1 MNTSFTLFHLQ
12 TQDTLR
18 MKMNTRLKEIDR
30 IIAADKEISQ
40 AKVRLVEA
48 EGINKSAEAVVR
60 GLMEQVKEKKIKR
73 ELTQSNLFSGK
84 VRNPKEL
91 QDLQAETQALDR
103 TIAKLEDEELQAM
116 MALEETTEALNSA
129 EAELQKIMDRKA
141 SQNSLLIG
149 EKHKIESEIPQVD
162 AQRQALIEQLD
173 KGTFMVY
180 RTLLRSKAG
189 IAVAEVKD
197 DTCGACGVT
206 VPPADIQAAKSPNV
220 IAYCKN
226 CGRILYKP

>member
-1 MNTSFTLFHLQ
+1 MNTSFTLFRLQ
-12 TQDTLR
+12 AKDTLR
-18 MKMNTRLKEIDR
+18 MKMNARLKEIDR

-40 AKVRLVEA
+40 ANASLVEA
-48 EGINKSAEAVVR
+48 RGINRSAESVLKDLVD
-60 GLMEQVKEKKIKR
+60 QVKEKKLKR
-73 ELTQSNLFSGK
+73 ELTQANLFSGK
-84 VRNPKEL
+84 IRNPKEL

-103 TIAKLEDEELQAM
+103 TITKLEDEQLQAM
-116 MALEETTEALNSA
+116 MVLEETIKALHDA
-129 EAELQKIMDRKA
+129 ERELQQVLDRKA
-141 SQNSLLIG
+141 SQNSLLVG

-162 AQRQALIEQLD
+162 AQRSSLREQLD
-173 KGTFMVY
+173 EATFTVY
-180 RTLLRSKAG
+180 RNLLKSKAG
-189 IAVAEVKD
+189 RAVAEVLD